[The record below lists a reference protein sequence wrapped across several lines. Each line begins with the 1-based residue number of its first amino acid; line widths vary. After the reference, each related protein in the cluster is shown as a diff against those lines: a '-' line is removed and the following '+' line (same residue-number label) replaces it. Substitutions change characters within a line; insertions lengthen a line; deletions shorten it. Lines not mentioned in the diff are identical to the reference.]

1 VIIVLSKKWL
11 GRAEIIYLNFAL
23 VALIQL
29 VVGLAFTCLTLC
41 QCKAWFLF
49 LSLISVFF
57 LWKAR

>member
-1 VIIVLSKKWL
+1 MWL

-41 QCKAWFLF
+41 QCKA
-49 LSLISVFF
+49 
-57 LWKAR
+57 